1 MNELIEKMWKKLF
14 TKFTAWN
21 DEGSGTSLSIMDKRS
36 FDKAIQTACQAQRNA
51 CKRVYMYPPTTDR
64 VPDISSAFKA
74 IQNQIVNAEITEADY
89 E

>member
-51 CKRVYMYPPTTDR
+51 CWREYIDMIVYRKPGETE
-64 VPDISSAFKA
+64 DIIK
-74 IQNQIVNAEITEADY
+74 NAEITEADY